1 MAFVVKNDLQ
11 SFADKLK
18 NYKAQGDLADKVLD
32 NVLKKGEEIAR
43 EQYAISNKGTV
54 INSKGKEV
62 QSSITISSSKSGN
75 TGKIIS
81 TGSQVAY
88 LEFGTGVN
96 GEGTYDGKLP
106 TEPITF
112 DDNSG
117 KTWTTQGWEYHYRYN
132 QTQPESVEHN
142 HQNSRKSWTEGHIYH
157 QHHVCSDLC
166 SRFPQPCCVRSSP
179 ESLFL
184 FPHLYDRH
192 CLHTSEQAIR

>member
-32 NVLKKGEEIAR
+32 KVLQKGEEIAR
-43 EQYAISNKGTV
+43 KQYDISDKGTV
-54 INSKGKEV
+54 INKKGQEV
-62 QSSITISSSKSGN
+62 QSSITITSSKSGN
-75 TGKIIS
+75 TGKITS

-112 DDNSG
+112 NDNSG
-117 KTWTTQGWEYHYRYN
+117 KTWTTQGWEYYYRYN
-132 QTQPESVEHN
+132 QT
-142 HQNSRKSWTEGHIYH
+142 HQGEPFEGQTAKMQMFKTAKELREYIQTDLAKDIRKG
-157 QHHVCSDLC
+157 D
-166 SRFPQPCCVRSSP
+166 
-179 ESLFL
+179 
-184 FPHLYDRH
+184 
-192 CLHTSEQAIR
+192 